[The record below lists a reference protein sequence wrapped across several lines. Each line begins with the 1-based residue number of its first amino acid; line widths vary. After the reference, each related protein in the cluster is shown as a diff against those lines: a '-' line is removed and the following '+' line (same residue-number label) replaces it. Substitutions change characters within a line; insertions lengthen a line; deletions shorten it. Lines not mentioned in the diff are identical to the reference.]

1 MGSVKR
7 DAPVENCKMKARFA
21 INKIKLGR
29 FFLYLISALILPSL
43 SFAWQGKVVGISD
56 GDTITVLHNNTGEKV
71 RLYGIDTPEKR
82 QDFGNKAKQF
92 TSNMVFGKTV
102 EVESVTKDRYGRTVG
117 LVYINGQCLNE
128 ELVRAGFAWVYIQY
142 CKKNI
147 CADWRHL
154 EAAAKANKAGLW
166 SRSNPIPPWEF
177 RHSKSRVSRT
187 DYTKQAANQSVVYH
201 RNVKPSSN
209 KSFTWIAHLIGS
221 FATSE
226 LNVSCKNET

>member
-1 MGSVKR
+1 
-7 DAPVENCKMKARFA
+7 MKARFA

-29 FFLYLISALILPSL
+29 FFLYLISMLILPSL

-92 TSNMVFGKTV
+92 TSNMVFGKSV

-117 LVYINGQCLNE
+117 LVYINDQCLNE

-142 CKKNI
+142 CKKAI
-147 CADWRHL
+147 CSDWSRL
-154 EAAAKANKAGLW
+154 EAATKANKIGLW
-166 SRSNPIPPWEF
+166 SHSNQIPPWEF
-177 RHSKSRVSRT
+177 RHGKPQDSRT
-187 DYTKQAANQSVVYH
+187 DYTKQADTQSFVYH
-201 RNVKPSSN
+201 GNVKSKVLHAPGCKYYN
-209 KSFTWIAHLIGS
+209 
-221 FATSE
+221 
-226 LNVSCKNET
+226 CKNCTAIFNNREEAIGLGYSPCKLCQP